1 MVLAWLPNAGTCLYD
16 DGLHVAKAR
25 HVLERGMGDVFR
37 GGGCSII
44 RRLRP
49 LWYPYAKIS

>member
-37 GGGCSII
+37 GSWRSLI
-44 RRLRP
+44 
-49 LWYPYAKIS
+49 